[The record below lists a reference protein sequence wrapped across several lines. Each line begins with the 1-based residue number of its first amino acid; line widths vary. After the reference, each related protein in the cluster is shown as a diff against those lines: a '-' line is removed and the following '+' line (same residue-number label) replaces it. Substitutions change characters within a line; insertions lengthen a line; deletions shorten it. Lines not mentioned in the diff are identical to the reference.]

1 MTLRITVLGTES
13 YVSVLEIPEQVDVV
27 NVFRMSEDIPPVLED
42 AIKKEGIKSNLD
54 AIRNIQKML
63 REKRKKME

>member
-1 MTLRITVLGTES
+1 MTLRITVLGTKS

-42 AIKKEGIKSNLD
+42 AIKKEGIKVIWMQSG
-54 AIRNIQKML
+54 IY
-63 REKRKKME
+63 KRC